1 MKINLLGVGRVGSFI
16 AEELHRDGID
26 ICAFDIFESSLEKLS
41 KKNIKTSI
49 INLSEEENLIKT
61 IKGSDLVI
69 NALPGFMGYKVLEIA
84 IEEKKPLVDI
94 SFMPENPLDLD
105 KKAREKETTA
115 IVDIGIAP
123 GLSHFLI
130 GRESFLNKNLLGAK
144 IYVGGIPFERTL
156 PFQYKAP
163 FSPVDVLEE
172 YTRKVR
178 YKFNGVLT
186 EAEPLTDIEEIN
198 IFGIGTLEAF
208 LTDGLRTLLYTTQI
222 PTLIEKTLRYP
233 GHCSTIKILKSSG
246 FLNKNPIDY
255 NGNPVVP
262 LEFTAKIL
270 FPLWELKKFDREMTI
285 LYLYFWSKE
294 GENDRETDYFLIETT
309 NLERGISSMAKTT
322 GTPAI
327 IITEM
332 YLEGKINLKGVIPP
346 ELLGKD
352 EKIFEEFME
361 KFEKKGLKL
370 NKFVKEN

>member
-1 MKINLLGVGRVGSFI
+1 MKINLLGAGRVGSFI
-16 AEELHRDGID
+16 AEELHKEGFD
-26 ICAFDIFESSLEKLS
+26 ICAFDISERSLENLS

-49 INLSEEENLIKT
+49 INLSEEENLVKT
-61 IKGSDLVI
+61 IKDSDLVI

-94 SFMPENPLDLD
+94 SFMPENPLELD

-123 GLSHFLI
+123 GLSHFII

-208 LTDGLRTLLYTTQI
+208 LTDGLRTLLHTTRI

-233 GHCSTIKILKSSG
+233 GHCAAIKILKSAG
-246 FLNKNPIDY
+246 FLSKNPIDY

-270 FPLWELKKFDREMTI
+270 FPLWELKKLDREMTI

-294 GENDRETDYFLIETT
+294 GEKIKETNYFLIETT
-309 NLERGISSMAKTT
+309 DLENGISSMAKTT
-322 GTPAI
+322 ATPAI
-327 IITEM
+327 IVSKM
-332 YLEGKINLKGVIPP
+332 LASGKINLKGVIPP
-346 ELLGKD
+346 EILGRD
-352 EKIFEEFME
+352 EKIYEEFISN
-361 KFEKKGLKL
+361 FEKSGLKL
-370 NKFVKEN
+370 NKL